1 VTPADGAPGRVVGV
15 TGALGFVAGHLIP
28 RLLASGA
35 RVIAIVR
42 PGRDAAALESLGC
55 AVRRAD
61 LDRPEPGAGAFE
73 GAGAVVHLAGMAQAV
88 ALVPALEAARPRRVV
103 VVGSAG
109 VHTRLQSRGAD
120 AKRAGE
126 ASLRGSSQ
134 AFTILRPSMIYGTSR
149 DRNMVRLLRWIE
161 RRPLVP
167 LPGGGRTPQQ
177 PVHVED
183 LCSAILA
190 ALERPEAARA
200 EYDLG
205 GPEAL
210 PLAQIVREAAR
221 ALGRHVTIV
230 PIPLRPAHGLAVLS
244 RRIGLRFPVTPE
256 QLLRLE
262 ESKAVDI
269 GPARRDLGF
278 DPRPFAQGIAE
289 EVRQMREERT
299 K

>member
-1 VTPADGAPGRVVGV
+1 MTTADPAPGRVVAV
-15 TGALGFVAGHLIP
+15 TGALGFVAAHLIP
-28 RLLASGA
+28 RLLGSGA

-42 PGRDAAALESLGC
+42 PGRDASALESLGC
-55 AVRRAD
+55 EVRRSD
-61 LDRPEPGAGAFE
+61 LEHPEAAAFAGAE
-73 GAGAVVHLAGMAQAV
+73 GVVHLAGMSQSV
-88 ALVPALEAARPRRVV
+88 ALVPVLEAAHPRRVV

-126 ASLRGSSQ
+126 ASLRGSSLSY
-134 AFTILRPSMIYGTSR
+134 TILRPSMIYGTPR
-149 DRNMVRLLRWIE
+149 DRNMARLLRWIE

-190 ALERPEAARA
+190 ALDRPAASRA

-210 PLAQIVREAAR
+210 PLAEIVREAAR
-221 ALGRHVTIV
+221 ALGRPVTIV
-230 PIPLRPAHGLAVLS
+230 PIPLRPAHGLAVMT
-244 RRIGLRFPVTPE
+244 RRIGIRFPVTPE
-256 QLLRLE
+256 QVLRLE

-278 DPRPFAQGIAE
+278 APRPFAQGIAE
-289 EVRQMREERT
+289 EVQRMKAERT
-299 K
+299 T